1 MKALIPVSPFAVAAL
16 SALVWATP
24 ATPADTVVSGQH
36 YRVVDGDTIHIGE
49 HKIRLV
55 GIDAPERNQP
65 CRDAS
70 GGIWACGR
78 AATAMLQNLLDAS
91 PTGVSCVIEG
101 EDRYKR
107 QLGVCYA
114 GAAGIGIDVQR
125 ELVRA
130 GLAVAEYDPRYRA
143 DERRAK
149 SEKWGLWAGE
159 FRRPK
164 DWRADKRRK
173 N

>member
-1 MKALIPVSPFAVAAL
+1 MACRVFIIAAL
-16 SALVWATP
+16 SALAWTAN
-24 ATPADTVVSGQH
+24 ADTVAPGKVVAGER
-36 YRVVDGDTIHIGE
+36 YKIVDGDTLRVAGYI
-49 HKIRLV
+49 IRLV
-55 GIDAPERNQP
+55 GIDAPEWNQP
-65 CRDAS
+65 CRDEN

-78 AATAMLQNLLDAS
+78 AAMAMLQNLLDAS

-114 GAAGIGIDVQR
+114 GAAGVGTDVQR

-143 DERRAK
+143 DEKRAESGK
-149 SEKWGLWAGE
+149 RGLWAGE
-159 FRRPK
+159 FKRPK